1 MYGGLI
7 AGRIGSVFGNG
18 KGLLRISGIEW
29 FNGGLK
35 GSPFLFTC
43 NRLVI
48 HLNGID
54 APKLADCWQ
63 IGLGWCTYLGRW
75 CV

>member
-7 AGRIGSVFGNG
+7 AGLIGSVLLNG
-18 KGLLRISGIEW
+18 KGLLRKSGVER

-35 GSPFLFTC
+35 GSPFLFGYTC

-54 APKLADCWQ
+54 APKLADGWQ
-63 IGLGWCTYLGRW
+63 IVLGWS
-75 CV
+75 VI